1 MKTKQLIEK
10 LKEYIKA
17 LEKRVGNY
25 ELSHIELIN
34 LRHSI
39 CILEGKLEFASI
51 EQKREKIIDIL
62 ESDYNIDNIE
72 NVGNIADAILA
83 IEQEESKS
91 ARNFIC
97 HKYDE
102 INEKRRGTWKWK
114 DVMNSSMTRISF
126 TQIADWMEEY
136 AQQPQNQGTDLPL
149 VK

>member
-1 MKTKQLIEK
+1 MTREQIIE
-10 LKEYIKA
+10 
-17 LEKRVGNY
+17 
-25 ELSHIELIN
+25 
-34 LRHSI
+34 
-39 CILEGKLEFASI
+39 
-51 EQKREKIIDIL
+51 IL

-72 NVGNIADAILA
+72 NVGDIADAILA
-83 IEQEESKS
+83 LDEAREKKTSWRDFTMTEKIEQKESKS

-102 INEKRRGTWKWK
+102 INEKRWGTWKWK

>member
-1 MKTKQLIEK
+1 MKTKREQIIE
-10 LKEYIKA
+10 IF
-17 LEKRVGNY
+17 EKWQDYV
-25 ELSHIELIN
+25 
-34 LRHSI
+34 
-39 CILEGKLEFASI
+39 
-51 EQKREKIIDIL
+51 IDP
-62 ESDYNIDNIE
+62 DVYNE
-72 NVGNIADAILA
+72 IADAILA
-83 IEQEESKS
+83 LDEQKESKS

-102 INEKRRGTWKWK
+102 INEKRWGTWKWK